1 MLGTFASA
9 DDSGT
14 ARNLRG
20 KTMNCA
26 ANPAR
31 KSIENDVP
39 PSIGADD
46 FDSPLLRM
54 VFEAA
59 QEAVQ
64 KRVPATRNHEDPG
77 PPGRG
82 RANRGG
88 TRPSASQSGGGRL
101 RGREGRLLRKAD
113 VARCEG
119 RLRDGGCSTKGKL
132 HRASWQPG
140 PSRLLNSTVRFWPKL
155 ARAPTKNRTRVLWK
169 SNIPYSESR
178 YFGLVPFI
186 LMKIRG
192 VSFLRVGY

>member
-1 MLGTFASA
+1 MHGTVASA

-20 KTMNCA
+20 ETMNCA

-46 FDSPLLRM
+46 FDSPLPRM

-64 KRVPATRNHEDPG
+64 KRVPAARNYGVSG

-82 RANRGG
+82 RANRGV

-113 VARCEG
+113 VAQYEG
-119 RLRDGGCSTKGKL
+119 RLRDGG
-132 HRASWQPG
+132 
-140 PSRLLNSTVRFWPKL
+140 
-155 ARAPTKNRTRVLWK
+155 
-169 SNIPYSESR
+169 
-178 YFGLVPFI
+178 
-186 LMKIRG
+186 
-192 VSFLRVGY
+192 